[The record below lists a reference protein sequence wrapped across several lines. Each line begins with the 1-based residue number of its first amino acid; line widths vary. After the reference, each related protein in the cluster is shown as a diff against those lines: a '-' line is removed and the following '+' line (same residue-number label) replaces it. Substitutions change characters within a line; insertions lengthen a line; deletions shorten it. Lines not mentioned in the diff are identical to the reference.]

1 MPVSPAGLAAR
12 APLAVWICVLALLTA
27 IAPLA
32 TDMYLPALP
41 DVTAELGTT
50 AQSVQLTLTA
60 FLVGLATG
68 QLVIGPLSDAW
79 GRRRLLLAGT
89 LVCLAASAACIVA
102 PTIVVLV
109 VARFLQG
116 FGGAA
121 GVVLSR
127 AVIVDRTSG
136 DRTVRLFSLMMAIN
150 GAAPILAP
158 LIGSSLLGLGSWRGI
173 FVALSVLT
181 LVMALGA
188 FLTIPETLPPERRTR
203 GGLRATATDIRS
215 VLKRPRYLGFTLV
228 FSLAFATMFAY
239 ISGSPFVL
247 QDTLGLSSG
256 MYAIAFGANAVG
268 LIGAN
273 VLNGLL
279 AGRVRPQRVL
289 VTSTIA
295 LALLT
300 AALLGIVLAGL
311 PLWPT
316 LAVLF
321 LTVTSIG
328 FIAGNAAALASGEVR
343 DLAGTGSALMGALQF
358 GLGALVSPLV
368 GSSPLMMAIVM
379 LSTATLALGVLV
391 ALTRRTPAAG
401 VPSTNPTRVDTSTGG

>member
-68 QLVIGPLSDAW
+68 QLVIGPLSDMW

-102 PTIVVLV
+102 PTIAVLV

-150 GAAPILAP
+150 GVAPILAP
-158 LIGSSLLGLGSWRGI
+158 LIGSGLLGLGNWRGI
-173 FVALSVLT
+173 FVALTVLT

-203 GGLRATATDIRS
+203 GGLRATARDIRS
-215 VLKRPRYLGFTLV
+215 ALTRPRYLGFTLV
-228 FSLAFATMFAY
+228 FSLAFATLFAY

-256 MYAIAFGANAVG
+256 MYAIAFGTNAAG
-268 LIGAN
+268 LITAN

-289 VTSTIA
+289 ATSTIA

-321 LTVTSIG
+321 LAVTSIG

-391 ALTRRTPAAG
+391 ALTRRKPAAE
-401 VPSTNPTRVDTSTGG
+401 VPSTIPTLVVTSTSG

>member
-68 QLVIGPLSDAW
+68 QLVIGPLSDAF

-102 PTIVVLV
+102 PTIAVLV

-136 DRTVRLFSLMMAIN
+136 DRTVRLFSLMIAIN
-150 GAAPILAP
+150 GIAPILAP

-173 FVALSVLT
+173 FVALTVLT

-203 GGLRATATDIRS
+203 GGLRATARDIRS
-215 VLKRPRYLGFTLV
+215 ALTRPRYLGFTLI
-228 FSLAFATMFAY
+228 FSLAFATLFAY

-256 MYAIAFGANAVG
+256 MYAIAFGTNAVG
-268 LIGAN
+268 LITAN

-289 VTSTIA
+289 ATSTIA

-321 LTVTSIG
+321 LSVTSIG

-379 LSTATLALGVLV
+379 LSTATLALSVLV
-391 ALTRRTPAAG
+391 ALTRRKPTAEG
-401 VPSTNPTRVDTSTGG
+401 PSTNPTRVETSTGE

>member
-50 AQSVQLTLTA
+50 AQSVQLMLTA

-68 QLVIGPLSDAW
+68 QLVIGPLSDMW

-102 PTIVVLV
+102 PTIAVLV

-150 GAAPILAP
+150 GVAPILAP
-158 LIGSSLLGLGSWRGI
+158 LIGSGLLGLGSWRGI
-173 FVALSVLT
+173 FVALTVLT

-203 GGLRATATDIRS
+203 GGLRATARDIRS
-215 VLKRPRYLGFTLV
+215 ALTRPRYLGFTLV
-228 FSLAFATMFAY
+228 FALAFATLFAY

-256 MYAIAFGANAVG
+256 MFAIAFGTNAVG
-268 LIGAN
+268 LITAN

-289 VTSTIA
+289 ATSTIA

-300 AALLGIVLAGL
+300 SALLGIVLQAYHCGL
-311 PLWPT
+311 M

-328 FIAGNAAALASGEVR
+328 FIAGNAAALASGEV
-343 DLAGTGSALMGALQF
+343 
-358 GLGALVSPLV
+358 
-368 GSSPLMMAIVM
+368 
-379 LSTATLALGVLV
+379 
-391 ALTRRTPAAG
+391 TRRAA
-401 VPSTNPTRVDTSTGG
+401 

>member
-68 QLVIGPLSDAW
+68 QLVIGPLSDMW

-102 PTIVVLV
+102 PTIAVLV

-150 GAAPILAP
+150 GVAPILAP
-158 LIGSSLLGLGSWRGI
+158 LIGSGLLGLGNWRGI
-173 FVALSVLT
+173 FVALTVLT

-203 GGLRATATDIRS
+203 GGLRATARDIRS
-215 VLKRPRYLGFTLV
+215 ALTRPRYLGFTLV
-228 FSLAFATMFAY
+228 FSLAFATLFAY

-256 MYAIAFGANAVG
+256 MFAIAFGTNAVG
-268 LIGAN
+268 LITAN

-289 VTSTIA
+289 ATSTIA

-321 LTVTSIG
+321 LAVTSIG